1 LWIEVGVMQLN
12 KVFFIKT
19 KDEMLKYFKMY
30 IKEVVGE
37 RFNE

>member
-1 LWIEVGVMQLN
+1 MMSTQEQDL
-12 KVFFIKT
+12 FFLEE
-19 KDEMLKYFKMY
+19 DEMLKYFKMY